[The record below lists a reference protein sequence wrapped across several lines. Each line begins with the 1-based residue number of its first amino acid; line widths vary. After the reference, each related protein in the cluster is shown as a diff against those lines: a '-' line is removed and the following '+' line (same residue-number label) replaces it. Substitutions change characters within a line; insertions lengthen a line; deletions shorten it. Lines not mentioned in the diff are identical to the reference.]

1 MTSPEFIGFL
11 RKNVICVTCL
21 VVSVA
26 IGVTIYL
33 RNGLLPEAEKVLS
46 ETSKQG
52 ELMLAN
58 IEDAHQLKE
67 QHVALVSANQ
77 AIANRMIHVGQLAE
91 NLQYF
96 YRLYLRNGLL
106 PAAEKVLSETSKQGE
121 LMLVNIEDAHQLKEQ
136 HVALVSANQAIANRM
151 IHVGQLAE
159 NLQYFYRLESETST
173 KLTDPR
179 QMAWNPPPKNMPKT
193 TYTPVGFAI
202 TAQGTYPQLVGLLR
216 RLENGEH
223 YCRVISCNLKPV
235 AEQRG
240 SPLTTTLDL
249 ELLGIQ

>member
-96 YRLYLRNGLL
+96 YRL
-106 PAAEKVLSETSKQGE
+106 
-121 LMLVNIEDAHQLKEQ
+121 
-136 HVALVSANQAIANRM
+136 
-151 IHVGQLAE
+151 
-159 NLQYFYRLESETST
+159 ESETST

-179 QMAWNPPPKNMPKT
+179 QMAW
-193 TYTPVGFAI
+193 
-202 TAQGTYPQLVGLLR
+202 R
-216 RLENGEH
+216 SGEH
-223 YCRVISCNLKPV
+223 TS
-235 AEQRG
+235 
-240 SPLTTTLDL
+240 
-249 ELLGIQ
+249 ELQSLRQL

>member
-52 ELMLAN
+52 ELMLA
-58 IEDAHQLKE
+58 
-67 QHVALVSANQ
+67 
-77 AIANRMIHVGQLAE
+77 
-91 NLQYF
+91 
-96 YRLYLRNGLL
+96 
-106 PAAEKVLSETSKQGE
+106 
-121 LMLVNIEDAHQLKEQ
+121 NIEDAHQLKEQ

>member
-1 MTSPEFIGFL
+1 MTNAEFIAFL
-11 RKNVICVTCL
+11 RKNVICVSCL
-21 VVSVA
+21 LVSVA

-33 RNGLLPEAEKVLS
+33 RSDLLPEAEKVLAD
-46 ETSKQG
+46 TSKQG

-67 QHVALVSANQ
+67 QHAALVSANQ
-77 AIANRMIHVGQLAE
+77 AIADRMI
-91 NLQYF
+91 
-96 YRLYLRNGLL
+96 R
-106 PAAEKVLSETSKQGE
+106 
-121 LMLVNIEDAHQLKEQ
+121 
-136 HVALVSANQAIANRM
+136 
-151 IHVGQLAE
+151 VGQLAE
-159 NLQYFYRLESETST
+159 NLQYFYRLESETGT

-179 QMAWNPPPKNMPKT
+179 QLAWNPPPKNMPKT

-202 TAQGTYPQLVGLLR
+202 TAQGTYPKLMDLLR

-223 YCRVISCNLKPV
+223 YCRMISCNVHPV

-240 SPLTTTLDL
+240 SPLLMTLNL